1 MIVSSLSCLPQHN
14 LVLPLAW
21 PHLLNPYIE
30 TLLEGENLT
39 FSFSKKILR

>member
-21 PHLLNPYIE
+21 PHLLNPYID
-30 TLLEGENLT
+30 TLLEGEVSPFL
-39 FSFSKKILR
+39 FQKRF